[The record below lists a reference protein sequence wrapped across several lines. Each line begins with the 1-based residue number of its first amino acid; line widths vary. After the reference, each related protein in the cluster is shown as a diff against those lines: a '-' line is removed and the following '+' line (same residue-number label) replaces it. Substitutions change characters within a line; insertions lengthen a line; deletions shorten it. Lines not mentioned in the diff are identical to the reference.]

1 MKRFLRQRHL
11 ARVSRAVTSI
21 LLVVASL
28 SVFAQTKAIT
38 GIVRGET
45 GEPQPGVS
53 VYEKGTSNGTISD
66 ASGAFKISISEG
78 ATLVF
83 SSIGLI
89 TQEISITNQTV
100 VDVTLKED
108 TKILDDVV
116 VVGYGE
122 QKRSNVT
129 GAVTSVKAGD
139 LQNKS
144 QLRIDQALQGM
155 AAGVTVAR
163 DGGAPGARPSIHIR
177 GAGSISG
184 TDPLWIVDG
193 VRMDPGNQ
201 FDVDDVESIEILKDA
216 AAGAIYGIA
225 AAHGVILVTTKRGKG
240 DTKITFKSSIS
251 KRQPINLPTFLNS
264 ADFVTYRKEGRLNA
278 GQNPDPSW
286 DDYSADTDW
295 MGAFYN
301 GSGLLQSYDLS
312 ISKGDDKFTYYLS
325 FGHDNEDGI
334 LIDNNFKR
342 YSLRLNTDV
351 KLNKWFKIGESVLL
365 SKVTENPIGNNNE
378 NYSGAI
384 PFRSIPIM
392 PIYDENNPYGGW
404 GMGPA
409 YFNGPNPV
417 ATQYQQHEEK
427 SHNRIDGNAYA
438 ELTPLKGLTI
448 RGTVGYNFYSYMTE
462 QFNEAF
468 DYGTFADPI
477 NRLFYF
483 STASQSIL
491 GNVVAT
497 YTQQIQKHNF
507 KVMVG
512 YEANKY
518 DPKSVNASGSG
529 FIIDQAQSFNL
540 SSGPISV
547 PDPYQPNAERMLSEF
562 GRLNYSYNDRYL
574 LEFNLR
580 HDAIGSK
587 FAPGHRWG
595 LFPSLSAGWRISE
608 EEFFK
613 SVSFVSN
620 LKLRGSAGQLGS
632 ANAAPFGW
640 LPTYTAQF
648 SRYSFDALGA
658 NKVSGYYI
666 SRFTNSE
673 VQWEEINSYNV
684 AVDAKF
690 LQNKVSLTVEWYRRD
705 TKDLLYPIP
714 IPASVGIATHNFDPT
729 SPAVNIGTMRNDG
742 VDVELGYTE
751 TFGNFSVTTS
761 GNVSYLKNKMLK
773 LYGDAYVTGGNGGG
787 QIGGMTR
794 TQPGHP
800 ISSFYGYVVQQML
813 NTPGDVF
820 AINTYADDGIYQEAG
835 TGPGDFM
842 YKDLNGDG
850 EITPDG
856 DRTFIGNPWPKFT
869 YALNVSVSYK
879 GMIDLSL
886 QFQGIAGVD
895 VFNAGKAY
903 TRNFFGDNN
912 STTDIKEAW
921 TPENR
926 TNHPRNIA
934 TDPNGNFGRPSTYFV
949 EDGSYLKL
957 RNIQLGFNMPE
968 KYLSK
973 VGIKKLRVYANA
985 NNFLTFTKYS
995 GFDPEIAGS
1004 NTSRG
1009 VDYGQYPQVRTF
1021 GAGLE
1026 LQF

>member
-11 ARVSRAVTSI
+11 ARVSRAVTSM

-38 GIVRGET
+38 GVVRGET

-562 GRLNYSYNDRYL
+562 GRMNYSYNDRYL

-608 EEFFK
+608 E
-613 SVSFVSN
+613 
-620 LKLRGSAGQLGS
+620 
-632 ANAAPFGW
+632 
-640 LPTYTAQF
+640 
-648 SRYSFDALGA
+648 
-658 NKVSGYYI
+658 
-666 SRFTNSE
+666 
-673 VQWEEINSYNV
+673 
-684 AVDAKF
+684 
-690 LQNKVSLTVEWYRRD
+690 
-705 TKDLLYPIP
+705 
-714 IPASVGIATHNFDPT
+714 
-729 SPAVNIGTMRNDG
+729 
-742 VDVELGYTE
+742 
-751 TFGNFSVTTS
+751 
-761 GNVSYLKNKMLK
+761 
-773 LYGDAYVTGGNGGG
+773 
-787 QIGGMTR
+787 
-794 TQPGHP
+794 
-800 ISSFYGYVVQQML
+800 
-813 NTPGDVF
+813 
-820 AINTYADDGIYQEAG
+820 
-835 TGPGDFM
+835 DF
-842 YKDLNGDG
+842 
-850 EITPDG
+850 
-856 DRTFIGNPWPKFT
+856 
-869 YALNVSVSYK
+869 
-879 GMIDLSL
+879 
-886 QFQGIAGVD
+886 
-895 VFNAGKAY
+895 
-903 TRNFFGDNN
+903 
-912 STTDIKEAW
+912 
-921 TPENR
+921 
-926 TNHPRNIA
+926 
-934 TDPNGNFGRPSTYFV
+934 
-949 EDGSYLKL
+949 
-957 RNIQLGFNMPE
+957 
-968 KYLSK
+968 
-973 VGIKKLRVYANA
+973 LRVYHL
-985 NNFLTFTKYS
+985 F
-995 GFDPEIAGS
+995 
-1004 NTSRG
+1004 
-1009 VDYGQYPQVRTF
+1009 RT
-1021 GAGLE
+1021 
-1026 LQF
+1026 